1 MNFEP
6 TEFPEPENEAQAA
19 YYAAMK
25 DWQAGDDAPIITE
38 AEVEKLVY
46 ALLCPEGPSG
56 KELGQIALALQFL
69 DAERLAAGKTLR
81 KEFGYPWP
89 TGPKDALV

>member
-1 MNFEP
+1 MNSEP

-19 YYAAMK
+19 YYRAMR
-25 DWQAGDDAPIITE
+25 DWQISDDAPIVTK

-46 ALLCPEGPSG
+46 ALLCPEGPSS

-69 DAERLAAGKTLR
+69 DAERNHAGKILR
-81 KEFGYPWP
+81 GGGYPWP
-89 TGPKDALV
+89 TGPKDAVV